1 MNVDKLVEI
10 IKGNVSLNNFLGM
23 SKAYRKVVL
32 ALSKNEILRNPDKFV
47 SIGLLFDGRVIYE
60 DDSKE
65 FLALVTTWKDLFNI
79 LGSVTETAE
88 KEGLQETVN
97 VLIKFLTAFA
107 NNLEALGCPAED
119 LTDTKAQVDAIIDMM
134 TKLKNVA
141 PELVVELATVP
152 KLISQNIDLDKE
164 LQNYNSNEYYNV
176 INVIINAM
184 KASGFESS
192 SSPKVKAIVD
202 RIVATGVIDAA
213 TLNAMIDE
221 FLGNTAE

>member
-1 MNVDKLVEI
+1 M
-10 IKGNVSLNNFLGM
+10 
-23 SKAYRKVVL
+23 
-32 ALSKNEILRNPDKFV
+32 
-47 SIGLLFDGRVIYE
+47 
-60 DDSKE
+60 
-65 FLALVTTWKDLFNI
+65 
-79 LGSVTETAE
+79 TETAE

-97 VLIKFLTAFA
+97 VLIKFLTAYA
-107 NNLEALGCPAED
+107 NNLEALGCPPEQIEEI
-119 LTDTKAQVDAIIDMM
+119 KAQVDAIIDMM

-164 LQNYNSNEYYNV
+164 LQNYNSNEYYDVSNV
-176 INVIINAM
+176 ILNAI

-202 RIVATGVIDAA
+202 KIVATGVIDAE